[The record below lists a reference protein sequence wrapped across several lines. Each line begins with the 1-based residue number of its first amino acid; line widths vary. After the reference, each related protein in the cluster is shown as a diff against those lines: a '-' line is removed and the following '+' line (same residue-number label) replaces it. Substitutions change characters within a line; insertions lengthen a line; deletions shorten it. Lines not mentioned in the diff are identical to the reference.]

1 MSSRDRDAE
10 DWFRR
15 FTGGRGWFGS
25 SGGRGGLFG
34 DFEEMRREMERMFEE
49 TMRNAEGVPKDLIR
63 EYQTPTGGKVREVG
77 PIVYGYS
84 VTVGPEGKPIV
95 REFGNVKPM
104 LGTAGGGPQLTSERE
119 PLTDV
124 VTTDKEVKVVAEMPG
139 ISKEDIKVNAFD
151 NKVEISTTEKA
162 ERKYHKTVDL
172 PPDAD
177 IDSVKSNYRNG
188 ILEIT
193 FNKKARPK
201 GKEIKVD

>member
-1 MSSRDRDAE
+1 MSSRDRDAD

-25 SGGRGGLFG
+25 GGRGSLIGE
-34 DFEEMRREMERMFEE
+34 FEEMRKEMERMFEE
-49 TMRNAEGVPKDLIR
+49 TLQDVERVPKDLVR
-63 EYQTPTGGKVREVG
+63 EYQTPSGGKVRQVG
-77 PIVYGYS
+77 PLVYGYS
-84 VTVGPEGKPIV
+84 VTIGPDGKPVV

-119 PLTDV
+119 PLADV
-124 VTTDKEVKVVAEMPG
+124 VTTDKEVKVVVEMPG

-151 NKVEISTTEKA
+151 NKVEISTSEKA
-162 ERKYHKTVDL
+162 ERKYHKIVDL

-193 FNKKARPK
+193 FSKKERPK